1 MDSDDCIITVD
12 SGGCNNN
19 VVLPVSG
26 VKMLELEHMKE
37 KALTYQSVLRY
48 LEPRVEMKMIWR
60 NCVTVSTNTFN
71 NITNTIK

>member
-1 MDSDDCIITVD
+1 M
-12 SGGCNNN
+12 
-19 VVLPVSG
+19 PVSG
-26 VKMLELEHMKE
+26 LKMLELEHMKE